1 MNLEDFQKAG
11 KVYCQLVYA
20 FRTGR
25 DNSFSKEALTEMYER
40 LVAQGQKVYGLRYN
54 VPVDIQSWAKKNL
67 VRTSTGTE
75 SVPAK
80 TPAPVPVQAKTEPVP
95 AKTPVPAPVQAK
107 TPAPTPVGMS
117 SAMAWAQQHQNKP
130 ASSSDRIQSLASQKL
145 INVKLIHPGQEQ
157 KQEQNIVQPAMQQT
171 IPPYKSAMEKLLEKI
186 KNNDTWRKN
195 IYSETGTREGYI
207 KAIENQIRLQKQN
220 GPCSRKSTPI
230 WTPEMDR
237 LLITGLHDR
246 LADAGIGYQ
255 HMSDHARKLGYLF
268 KYGHVL
274 SLRNK

>member
-67 VRTSTGTE
+67 APTPTGTE
-75 SVPAK
+75 S
-80 TPAPVPVQAKTEPVP
+80 VP

-130 ASSSDRIQSLASQKL
+130 ASSPDRIQSLASQKM
-145 INVKLIHPGQEQ
+145 INVRLIRPGQEQ
-157 KQEQNIVQPAMQQT
+157 KQEQNVAQPAMQQT
-171 IPPYKSAMEKLLEKI
+171 NQSYKTGIEKMLERAKVV
-186 KNNDTWRKN
+186 TWRKKM
-195 IYSETGTREGYI
+195 YSETGTREGYI
-207 KAIENQIRLQKQN
+207 KALENQLRLQKQN
-220 GPCSRKSTPI
+220 GLFSKKNAPI

-237 LLITGLHDR
+237 FLITGLHDR
-246 LADAGIGYQ
+246 LADVGIGYQ
-255 HMSDHARKLGYLF
+255 QMVDHARKIGYSF
-268 KYGHVL
+268 KFGHVL
-274 SLRNK
+274 KLRRQ

>member
-67 VRTSTGTE
+67 APTPTGTE

-80 TPAPVPVQAKTEPVP
+80 TPAPVQVQAKTEPVP

-107 TPAPTPVGMS
+107 TPVPIPVGMS

-130 ASSSDRIQSLASQKL
+130 ASSPDRI
-145 INVKLIHPGQEQ
+145 
-157 KQEQNIVQPAMQQT
+157 
-171 IPPYKSAMEKLLEKI
+171 
-186 KNNDTWRKN
+186 R
-195 IYSETGTREGYI
+195 R
-207 KAIENQIRLQKQN
+207 
-220 GPCSRKSTPI
+220 
-230 WTPEMDR
+230 
-237 LLITGLHDR
+237 
-246 LADAGIGYQ
+246 
-255 HMSDHARKLGYLF
+255 
-268 KYGHVL
+268 
-274 SLRNK
+274 

>member
-67 VRTSTGTE
+67 APTPTGTE

-80 TPAPVPVQAKTEPVP
+80 TPASVPIQAKTESVP

-107 TPAPTPVGMS
+107 TPVPIPVGMS

-130 ASSSDRIQSLASQKL
+130 ASSPDRIQSLASQKL
-145 INVKLIHPGQEQ
+145 ISVKLIHPGQEQ
-157 KQEQNIVQPAMQQT
+157 KQEQNVAQPAMQQT
-171 IPPYKSAMEKLLEKI
+171 NQSYKTGIEKMLERAKVV
-186 KNNDTWRKN
+186 TWRKKM
-195 IYSETGTREGYI
+195 YSETGTREGYI
-207 KAIENQIRLQKQN
+207 KALENQLRLQKQN
-220 GPCSRKSTPI
+220 GLFSKKNAPI

-237 LLITGLHDR
+237 FLITGLHDR
-246 LADAGIGYQ
+246 LADVGIGYQ
-255 HMSDHARKLGYLF
+255 QMVDHARKIGYSF
-268 KYGHVL
+268 KFGHVL
-274 SLRNK
+274 KLRRQ

>member
-80 TPAPVPVQAKTEPVP
+80 TPAPVQVQAKTEQVP
-95 AKTPVPAPVQAK
+95 AKTPAPAPVQAK
-107 TPAPTPVGMS
+107 TPTPTPVGMS
-117 SAMAWAQQHQNKP
+117 SAMAWAQQHQHQSV
-130 ASSSDRIQSLASQKL
+130 SSPDRIQSLASQKL

-157 KQEQNIVQPAMQQT
+157 KQEQNIAQPAMQQT
-171 IPPYKSAMEKLLEKI
+171 NPPYKSTMEKLLEKI

-207 KAIENQIRLQKQN
+207 KAIENQIRYQKQN

-246 LADAGIGYQ
+246 LADVGIGYQ

-274 SLRNK
+274 SLRKK

>member
-54 VPVDIQSWAKKNL
+54 VPVDIQAWAKKNL
-67 VRTSTGTE
+67 VKTPTGTE
-75 SVPAK
+75 SV
-80 TPAPVPVQAKTEPVP
+80 TVQAKTEPVP

-117 SAMAWAQQHQNKP
+117 SAMAWAQQHQHQSV
-130 ASSSDRIQSLASQKL
+130 SSPDRIQSLASQKL

-157 KQEQNIVQPAMQQT
+157 KQEQKVVQPAMQQT
-171 IPPYKSAMEKLLEKI
+171 NPPPYKSAMEKLLEKI

-207 KAIENQIRLQKQN
+207 KAIENQIRYQKQN

-268 KYGHVL
+268 TYGHVL
-274 SLRNK
+274 SLRKK